1 MAVRSSASPS
11 RPMNDLMRSVAD
23 IPGDADDDLPEIS
36 PELVLVDPEL
46 ARLVRE
52 DAAAAAAA
60 APSRDRDRAL
70 RLVRGAPRVDDRVD
84 DPDPAEQVIVPRPA
98 VTEGSHH
105 VGKRERDSQVE
116 NDELIVPRAIEPT
129 ESPATAGSEPAVE
142 APAASQAV
150 VAGAEPASELL
161 PGVVPTASEP
171 VVEVPTASQAV
182 VAEAEPAPGL
192 VPGAV
197 SMVSEPVVEAPSASR
212 AVVPT
217 PAVVV
222 DVGSESELVPGVVPT
237 VSEPDGEREEAE
249 EPSSPGTIVVPTTV
263 SPVGEPASE
272 ITAHA
277 IPVVARRVVDA
288 EPARVVAPRPAV
300 SAFPVTVPEPAEMA
314 PEPRTRA
321 ILTPA
326 MPHPIVRPGEP
337 TRAPSAPRGPR
348 RGRGAIAFLASVAVA
363 SLAVLGILNLTG
375 GTSSSGA
382 LPPSGE
388 SGPSS
393 SGAATGKAQG
403 NDSTKAKAAAKARA
417 QAAAKARAQAAA
429 KARAQAAAKA
439 RAGRGEG
446 QGARRGGGQG
456 EGGEGKGGEGKGR
469 EGKGIEG
476 CGDRE
481 GGERCQGRRHPDA
494 GGDVPGDGRGAA
506 IRVGPGR
513 GGDRLPRRAL
523 QGSLARPRRGDE
535 ATHPRGRPDVALR
548 GQTRPSLPG
557 DVPLVRLA
565 GHDERTGHPGRR
577 PGEARH
583 SVAGRRPT
591 PSGPE
596 ETRSRDHVEERRGR
610 WMGRWR
616 PRRTP
621 SRITRTLGSA
631 PNSCSSIP
639 SSPGGC
645 GRGCPSASAAG
656 PRRCPCSTS
665 WGRPTPRP

>member
-60 APSRDRDRAL
+60 APSRDRAL

-84 DPDPAEQVIVPRPA
+84 DAEPAEQVIVPRPA

-105 VGKRERDSQVE
+105 VGERERDSQVE

-129 ESPATAGSEPAVE
+129 ESSATAGSEPAVE

-337 TRAPSAPRGPR
+337 TRAPVRTTRAAARTRSHRLPGERRRRVPR
-348 RGRGAIAFLASVAVA
+348 RARDPEPHRRHLVVRRPPAVRRVGAVVLRCRHRQGAGERFDKGEGGREGQGS
-363 SLAVLGILNLTG
+363 G
-375 GTSSSGA
+375 GGEGQGSG
-382 LPPSGE
+382 G
-388 SGPSS
+388 
-393 SGAATGKAQG
+393 
-403 NDSTKAKAAAKARA
+403 
-417 QAAAKARAQAAA
+417 
-429 KARAQAAAKA
+429 
-439 RAGRGEG
+439 GEG
-446 QGARRGGGQG
+446 QGAGGGEGQGPRRRRRPRPRRRRGQG
-456 EGGEGKGGEGKGR
+456 EGGEGEGGEGKGR
-469 EGKGIEG
+469 EGKGSEG

-481 GGERCQGRRHPDA
+481 GGERCQGGATPTPGGRLRPSPSHADSRGRQSRGRSPTTSSSSGEPSAFSRRRRRNRSSSS
-494 GGDVPGDGRGAA
+494 GRRGAS
-506 IRVGPGR
+506 
-513 GGDRLPRRAL
+513 RANWCT
-523 QGSLARPRRGDE
+523 S
-535 ATHPRGRPDVALR
+535 T
-548 GQTRPSLPG
+548 PG

-565 GHDERTGHPGRR
+565 GHEDRTRHSGRR
-577 PGEARH
+577 PGEALHPVTGFGLH
-583 SVAGRRPT
+583 SAWEVG
-591 PSGPE
+591 
-596 ETRSRDHVEERRGR
+596 
-610 WMGRWR
+610 
-616 PRRTP
+616 
-621 SRITRTLGSA
+621 
-631 PNSCSSIP
+631 
-639 SSPGGC
+639 
-645 GRGCPSASAAG
+645 
-656 PRRCPCSTS
+656 
-665 WGRPTPRP
+665 

>member
-84 DPDPAEQVIVPRPA
+84 DPAEQVIVPRPA

-171 VVEVPTASQAV
+171 VVEVPTASQAM

-192 VPGAV
+192 APGAV

-249 EPSSPGTIVVPTTV
+249 EPSLPGTIVVPTTV

-314 PEPRTRA
+314 PEPRTRV

-439 RAGRGEG
+439 RARAEAAAKAKAAADAAARAKAAKAKAAKAKAGKAKASKVAATAKAANAARA
-446 QGARRGGGQG
+446 GAT
-456 EGGEGKGGEGKGR
+456 
-469 EGKGIEG
+469 
-476 CGDRE
+476 
-481 GGERCQGRRHPDA
+481 PT
-494 GGDVPGDGRGAA
+494 P
-506 IRVGPGR
+506 VGTSP
-513 GGDRLPRRAL
+513 
-523 QGSLARPRRGDE
+523 
-535 ATHPRGRPDVALR
+535 AT
-548 GQTRPSLPG
+548 
-557 DVPLVRLA
+557 
-565 GHDERTGHPGRR
+565 
-577 PGEARH
+577 GEARRFAWAPVEGAIAYH
-583 SVAGRRPT
+583 VELFRGASRVLV
-591 PSGPE
+591 E
-596 ETRSRDHVEERRGR
+596 ETKQPILEVGPT
-610 WMGRWR
+610 WR
-616 PRRTP
+616 YEGK
-621 SRITRTLGSA
+621 LVHL
-631 PNSCSSIP
+631 
-639 SSPGGC
+639 SPGTYRWYVWPVTTN
-645 GRGCPSASAAG
+645 GRATQAVVQAKLDIP
-656 PRRCPCSTS
+656 
-665 WGRPTPRP
+665 